1 MKYNIAIITFLFML
15 VSSCTQEI
23 SPEQADR
30 FIKFYGNSL
39 MDEAKD
45 IEVLDDGSYAIC
57 GIDSVAGQ
65 GKRMFLVVTDKYGNM
80 KSGFP
85 RYYTEEGYQSGANA
99 MVVKSGG
106 SRGFLLVGYLERPLG
121 GGDSVQKDIF
131 LVRTSLSGEESWKK
145 SFGSNEDESVLHA
158 TEMITSGG
166 FMLAGYQVKK
176 GKTDIMIMGVTEEGD
191 SIRLGLNYNN
201 PFSDNA
207 AANYI
212 LNVGDQYLAICTY
225 DKIRTDGTD
234 ILILSFDDDLSPND
248 EILDEGSY
256 EVGRAIVEDDND
268 KYLVLGNR
276 INVAGNSEG
285 LVYLIEKNEF
295 IITKSSLVATID
307 ETNSDLFAER
317 IVKTEDGR
325 FAIVGTRQ
333 SNGNKDIFLQFL
345 QPDYQKTERLI
356 YGSAG
361 NQSGADIDLPSEGG
375 LIMLGTNEYGPSS
388 MISLIRTGEVGEL

>member
-1 MKYNIAIITFLFML
+1 MKYSLSIIALLLLL
-15 VSSCTQEI
+15 VSSCNQEI

-45 IEVLDDGSYAIC
+45 IEVLSDGSYAIC
-57 GIDSVAGQ
+57 GTDSVAGE
-65 GKRMFLVVTDKYGNM
+65 GKRMVLVVTDKYGIM

-85 RYYTEEGYQSGANA
+85 KYYTEEGYESGANA
-99 MVVKSGG
+99 MVVRSGG
-106 SRGFLLVGYLERPLG
+106 SRGFLLVGFVERPMG
-121 GGDSVQKDIF
+121 RDSIQKDIF
-131 LVRTSLSGEESWKK
+131 LVKTSSSGELSWTR
-145 SFGSNEDESVLHA
+145 SYGSMEDESVLHA
-158 TEMITSGG
+158 TEMISSGG
-166 FMLAGYQVKK
+166 FMLAGYQVKR
-176 GKTDIMIMGVTEEGD
+176 GKTDIMIMGVSEIGD
-191 SIRLGLNYNN
+191 SIKLGLNYNN

-207 AANYI
+207 AATYI
-212 LNVGDQYLAICTY
+212 LNTGDKYLAICTY
-225 DKIRTDGTD
+225 DKIGTDGTD

-256 EVGRAIVEDDND
+256 EVGRAIVEDSTNR
-268 KYLVLGNR
+268 YLILGNR
-276 INVAGNSEG
+276 INVSGSSEG
-285 LVYLIEKNEF
+285 LVYLIETSGFN
-295 IITKSSLVATID
+295 ITKSSLVATID

-333 SNGNKDIFLQFL
+333 SNGNSDIFLQFL

-361 NQSGADIDLPSEGG
+361 NQSGADIDLPADGG
-375 LIMLGTNEYGPSS
+375 LIMLGTNEYGPNS
-388 MISLIRTGEVGEL
+388 MISLVRTGDVGEL